1 MTLEEKIIAY
11 KELRRK
17 IDEMEEQKKLLITE
31 ILQLMPTDA
40 KTVHVDDCR
49 VSRYVRYSV
58 RTSLETAKLF
68 DATKIEEVVDKKRLK
83 ELFVLGHPIPD
94 VTQSEFITVSKIKE
108 PALSETSA
116 DL

>member
-1 MTLEEKIIAY
+1 MTLEDKISAY

-31 ILQLMPTDA
+31 ILQLMPTHT
-40 KTVHVDDCR
+40 KTVCIDDYR

-68 DATKIEEVVDKKRLK
+68 DATKIEEGVDKKRLK
-83 ELFVLGHPIPD
+83 QLFLLGHPIPD
-94 VTQSEFITVSKIKE
+94 VSQSEFITVTKIKE
-108 PALSETSA
+108 PALSETAA